1 MASELQSV
9 DEDVVYFTPLES
21 IAKAIQQRKLD
32 PGKLKEKPE
41 YGEYILDPPDQDHS
55 NVPNTEYYEYDDIK
69 TEYVLPQPNSTSSQ
83 SQSRVTPKPSKT
95 RDVQDLYDEDGYA
108 LPDINNC
115 VTIGA
120 GIQKPADVER
130 NVNISSE
137 GKTCTFSDKKMKIT
151 GTVILL
157 LVVSGIGG
165 ALVTVFTGITSLCF

>member
-9 DEDVVYFTPLES
+9 DEDGVYFTPLEC

-32 PGKLKEKPE
+32 PGTFKENPA
-41 YGEYILDPPDQDHS
+41 
-55 NVPNTEYYEYDDIK
+55 YDDIK
-69 TEYVLPQPNSTSSQ
+69 SEYVLPQPNLTTSESQ
-83 SQSRVTPKPSKT
+83 PRVTPKPSKK

-137 GKTCTFSDKKMKIT
+137 GKACTFSDKKMKIT
-151 GTVILL
+151 GTVIL

-165 ALVTVFTGITSLCF
+165 ALVTVFTGITSLFFDMQ